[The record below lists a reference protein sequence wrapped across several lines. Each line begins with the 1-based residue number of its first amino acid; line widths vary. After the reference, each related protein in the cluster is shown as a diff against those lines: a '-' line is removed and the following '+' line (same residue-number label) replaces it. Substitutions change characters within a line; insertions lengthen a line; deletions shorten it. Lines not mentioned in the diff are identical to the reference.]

1 MNEHRRKSDG
11 KHDAS
16 KGLWS
21 AYADELGLPEAGV
34 PGSKRPAPR
43 AGHEPIRPSSRSL
56 VGALA
61 VVAVAAI
68 AGAAAWLTYSPFAD
82 TIGLWPRAATR
93 VADSDTAAA
102 VPAVPVN
109 QPAVTELRDT
119 PTARRSGA
127 TLKADDASATAAPAA
142 AAKPRRGNSVYRIH
156 FALGSAVV
164 NDTSR
169 PTLDT
174 IVAAMKTTSD
184 LHVAIEGHTDARGTA
199 DSNQTLSERRAD
211 AVKAY
216 LAAAGIA
223 SGRLR
228 AVGFGASR
236 PLVPNDGA
244 GDDLNRRV
252 ELRLR

>member
-1 MNEHRRKSDG
+1 MNEHRRKSNG
-11 KHDAS
+11 KHDVS

-21 AYADELGLPEAGV
+21 AYADELGLPDAGV
-34 PGSKRPAPR
+34 PGGDEPARR
-43 AGHEPIRPSSRSL
+43 AGNELIRASSRSL

-68 AGAAAWLTYSPFAD
+68 AGTAAWLTYSPFAE
-82 TIGLWPRAATR
+82 TIGLWPRAATH
-93 VADSDTAAA
+93 VADSDTAAVVSA
-102 VPAVPVN
+102 APVN
-109 QPAVTELRDT
+109 QTAVTELSTR
-119 PTARRSGA
+119 PNARGSGA
-127 TLKADDASATAAPAA
+127 TPKPDDDSAIAAPSA
-142 AAKPRRGNSVYRIH
+142 AAKPRRGDSVYRIH
-156 FALGSAVV
+156 FALGSAAI
-164 NDTSR
+164 NDASR

-174 IVAAMKTTSD
+174 IIAAMKTTSA

-199 DSNQTLSERRAD
+199 DYNQTLSERRAD

-216 LAAAGIA
+216 LEAAGIA

-228 AVGFGASR
+228 PVGFGASR

>member
-1 MNEHRRKSDG
+1 MSEHRRKSNG
-11 KHDAS
+11 KHDVS

-21 AYADELGLPEAGV
+21 AYADELGLPDAGV
-34 PGSKRPAPR
+34 PGGDEPAPR
-43 AGHEPIRPSSRSL
+43 AGNELIRASSRSL

-68 AGAAAWLTYSPFAD
+68 AGTAAWLTYSPFAE
-82 TIGLWPRAATR
+82 TIGLWPRAATH
-93 VADSDTAAA
+93 VADSDTAA
-102 VPAVPVN
+102 VVSAVPVN
-109 QPAVTELRDT
+109 RSAVTELSGRK
-119 PTARRSGA
+119 ARG
-127 TLKADDASATAAPAA
+127 DDASATAAPFA
-142 AAKPRRGNSVYRIH
+142 AAKPRRGDPIYRIH
-156 FALGSAVV
+156 FALGSAVI
-164 NDTSR
+164 NDASK

-184 LHVAIEGHTDARGTA
+184 LDVAIEGHTDARGTA
-199 DSNQTLSERRAD
+199 DYNQTLSERRAD

-216 LAAAGIA
+216 LEAAGIA

-228 AVGFGASR
+228 PVGFGASR

-244 GDDLNRRV
+244 SDDLNRRV